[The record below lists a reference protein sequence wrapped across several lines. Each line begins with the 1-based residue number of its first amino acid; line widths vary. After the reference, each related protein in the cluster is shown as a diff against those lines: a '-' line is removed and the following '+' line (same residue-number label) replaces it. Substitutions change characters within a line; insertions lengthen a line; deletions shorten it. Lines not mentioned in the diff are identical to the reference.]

1 MKLIFKEYLD
11 IFEKYPKDKYLTREE
26 RKERYKLLQEY
37 EKINYQDEISVDE
50 FQDFINLY
58 IDKINISSQFIGKFL
73 EVIKK
78 DINKGGTFALKF
90 LIGDKDEN
98 DNYLK
103 FFSLLYD
110 EFGDRINLI
119 NKLLE
124 KEPDYLP
131 AIKQKYTILSNYI
144 DFSIHEMPWGLL
156 LDKPSSEKEAK
167 AEALADLD
175 DFLELSKKLGKD
187 NKGYIEYCKIYYN
200 AWFDYL
206 DNKDKYKS
214 YEEYLEKN
222 NIEY

>member
-37 EKINYQDEISVDE
+37 EKRNYQDEISTDE
-50 FQDFINLY
+50 FKDFISSY
-58 IDKINISSQFIGKFL
+58 IDKIDISSQFIGKFL
-73 EVIKK
+73 KVFKK
-78 DINKGGTFALKF
+78 DIDDGGTFGLKF

-98 DNYLK
+98 DYYLK

-110 EFGDRINLI
+110 EFGDKINLI

-156 LDKPSSEKEAK
+156 LD
-167 AEALADLD
+167 
-175 DFLELSKKLGKD
+175 
-187 NKGYIEYCKIYYN
+187 
-200 AWFDYL
+200 
-206 DNKDKYKS
+206 
-214 YEEYLEKN
+214 
-222 NIEY
+222 

>member
-1 MKLIFKEYLD
+1 MKIIFKDYLD
-11 IFEKYPKDKYLTREE
+11 IFEKYPKDEYLTREE

-37 EKINYQDEISVDE
+37 EKRNYQDKISVDE

-58 IDKINISSQFIGKFL
+58 IDKIDISSQFIGKFL
-73 EVIKK
+73 EVIKN
-78 DINKGGTFALKF
+78 DINNGGTFVLKF

-103 FFSLLYD
+103 FFNLLYD

-156 LDKPSSEKEAK
+156 LDKPISEKNTK
-167 AEALADLD
+167 TEALADLEE
-175 DFLELSKKLGKD
+175 FSKLSKKLGKD
-187 NKGYIEYCKIYYN
+187 NEEYIEDCRIYYN
-200 AWFDYL
+200 AWFDFL

>member
-1 MKLIFKEYLD
+1 MKAIFKDYLD

-58 IDKINISSQFIGKFL
+58 IDKIDISSQFIGKFL

-78 DINKGGTFALKF
+78 DINNGGTFALKF

-124 KEPDYLP
+124 KELDYLP

-156 LDKPSSEKEAK
+156 LDKASSEKDAK

-214 YEEYLEKN
+214 YEEYLKKH

>member
-37 EKINYQDEISVDE
+37 EKRNYQDEISTDE
-50 FQDFINLY
+50 FKDFISSY
-58 IDKINISSQFIGKFL
+58 IDKIDVSSQFIGKFL
-73 EVIKK
+73 TVIKK
-78 DINKGGTFALKF
+78 DIDNGGIFALKF

-98 DNYLK
+98 DYYLK
-103 FFSLLYD
+103 FFNLLYD
-110 EFGDRINLI
+110 EFGDKINLI

-131 AIKQKYTILSNYI
+131 AIKQKYAILSNYI

-156 LDKPSSEKEAK
+156 LNKPSSEKDAK

-187 NKGYIEYCKIYYN
+187 NKEYIEECRIYYN
-200 AWFDYL
+200 AWFDFL

>member
-1 MKLIFKEYLD
+1 MKLIFKDYLD

-37 EKINYQDEISVDE
+37 EKRNYQDEISTDE
-50 FQDFINLY
+50 FKDFISSY
-58 IDKINISSQFIGKFL
+58 IDKIDVSSQFIGKFSK
-73 EVIKK
+73 VIKK
-78 DINKGGTFALKF
+78 DIDNGGIFALKF

-98 DNYLK
+98 DYYLK

-110 EFGDRINLI
+110 KFGDKINLV

-156 LDKPSSEKEAK
+156 LNKPSSEKDAK

-187 NKGYIEYCKIYYN
+187 NKEYIEESRIYYN
-200 AWFDYL
+200 AWFDFL

-214 YEEYLEKN
+214 YEEYLEKH

>member
-37 EKINYQDEISVDE
+37 EKRNYQDELSTDE
-50 FQDFINLY
+50 FKDFISSY
-58 IDKINISSQFIGKFL
+58 AGKIDISSQFIGKLLKVF
-73 EVIKK
+73 KK
-78 DINKGGTFALKF
+78 DIDDGGTFALKF

-98 DNYLK
+98 DYYLK

-110 EFGDRINLI
+110 EFGYKINLV

-124 KEPDYLP
+124 KEPYYLP

-156 LDKPSSEKEAK
+156 LDKPSSEKDAK

-187 NKGYIEYCKIYYN
+187 NKEYIEECRIYYN
-200 AWFDYL
+200 AWFDFL

>member
-37 EKINYQDEISVDE
+37 EKRNYQDELSTDE
-50 FQDFINLY
+50 FKDFISSY
-58 IDKINISSQFIGKFL
+58 AGKIDISSQFIGKLLKVF
-73 EVIKK
+73 KK
-78 DINKGGTFALKF
+78 DIDDGGTFALKF

-98 DNYLK
+98 DYYLK

-110 EFGDRINLI
+110 EFGDKINLV

-156 LDKPSSEKEAK
+156 LDKPSSEKDAK

-187 NKGYIEYCKIYYN
+187 NKEYIEECRIYYN
-200 AWFDYL
+200 AWFDFL

>member
-1 MKLIFKEYLD
+1 MKLIFKDYLD
-11 IFEKYPKDKYLTREE
+11 IFEKYPKDEYLTREE

-37 EKINYQDEISVDE
+37 EKRNYQDEISIDE
-50 FQDFINLY
+50 FKDFISSY
-58 IDKINISSQFIGKFL
+58 IDKIDISSQFIGKFL
-73 EVIKK
+73 KVLKK
-78 DINKGGTFALKF
+78 DIDNGGIFALKF
-90 LIGDKDEN
+90 LIGDKDEK
-98 DNYLK
+98 DYYLK

-110 EFGDRINLI
+110 EFGDKINLI

-144 DFSIHEMPWGLL
+144 DFSIHEIPWGLL
-156 LDKPSSEKEAK
+156 LDKLSSEKDAK
-167 AEALADLD
+167 TEALADLEE
-175 DFLELSKKLGKD
+175 FSKLSKKLGKD
-187 NKGYIEYCKIYYN
+187 NEEYIEDCRIYYN

>member
-1 MKLIFKEYLD
+1 MKLIFKDYLD
-11 IFEKYPKDKYLTREE
+11 IFEKYPKDDYLTREE

-37 EKINYQDEISVDE
+37 EKRNYQDEISVDE
-50 FQDFINLY
+50 FKDFISSY
-58 IDKINISSQFIGKFL
+58 IDKIDISSQFIGKFL
-73 EVIKK
+73 KVFKK
-78 DINKGGTFALKF
+78 DIDDGGIFAIKF

-98 DNYLK
+98 DYYLK

-110 EFGDRINLI
+110 EFGDKINLI

-156 LDKPSSEKEAK
+156 LDKPSSEKDAK

-187 NKGYIEYCKIYYN
+187 NKEYIEECRIYYN
-200 AWFDYL
+200 AWFDFL

-222 NIEY
+222 NIDY

>member
-1 MKLIFKEYLD
+1 MKAIFKDYLD

-37 EKINYQDEISVDE
+37 EKRNYQDKISVDE

-58 IDKINISSQFIGKFL
+58 IDKIDISSQFIGKFL

-78 DINKGGTFALKF
+78 DINKGGTFAVKC

-103 FFSLLYD
+103 FFNLLYD

-156 LDKPSSEKEAK
+156 LDKPISEKNAK
-167 AEALADLD
+167 TEALADLEE
-175 DFLELSKKLGKD
+175 FSKLSKKLGKD
-187 NKGYIEYCKIYYN
+187 NKEYIEDCRIYYN
-200 AWFDYL
+200 AWFDFL
-206 DNKDKYKS
+206 ENKDKYKS
-214 YEEYLEKN
+214 YEEYLEKH

>member
-37 EKINYQDEISVDE
+37 EKRNYQDELSTDE
-50 FQDFINLY
+50 FKDFISSY
-58 IDKINISSQFIGKFL
+58 AGKIDISSQFIGKLLKVF
-73 EVIKK
+73 KK
-78 DINKGGTFALKF
+78 DIDDGGTFALKF

-98 DNYLK
+98 DYYLK

-110 EFGDRINLI
+110 EFGDKINLL

-156 LDKPSSEKEAK
+156 LDKPSSEKDAK

-187 NKGYIEYCKIYYN
+187 NKEYIEECRIYYN
-200 AWFDYL
+200 AWFDFL